1 MRAIWD
7 FIVHIFRHFTVIS
20 FFDILDILCLSLVLF
35 VAFQFVKER
44 RAGKLALGVALL
56 FAFMIL
62 CNLLNLHSMQF
73 ILSHFFDFGIIVI
86 VIIFQPEFRSALE
99 KLGDNSIK
107 GVKSIGEAKNSTQ
120 TIDMIDTISNAVFD
134 LAKTKTG
141 AIIVFERNTKLG
153 DFILSGT
160 ILNAQVSTFLLRNIF
175 FNKAPLHDGAVIVRD
190 NRIYSA
196 GCLLPLSTNPDIIK
210 DLGTRHRAAIGV
222 SENSDCVAVVVS
234 EETGIVSIANEG
246 HIYRNFT
253 RATMKKKLEEYL
265 LQDKSSQKKHGAKI
279 KMTQKRR

>member
-1 MRAIWD
+1 MKVVLD
-7 FIVHIFRHFTVIS
+7 FLAHMLRHFTIIS
-20 FFDILDILCLSLVLF
+20 FFDILDIICLAGVLF

-44 RAGKLALGVALL
+44 RAGKLALGVGLL
-56 FAFMIL
+56 FAFMLI
-62 CNLLNLHSMQF
+62 CQLLNLRSMQYL
-73 ILSHFFDFGIIVI
+73 LSHFFDFGIVVL

-107 GVKSIGEAKNSTQ
+107 GVKSIGETKNSTQ
-120 TIDMIDTISNAVFD
+120 TIDMIDTVSNAVFD

-153 DFILSGT
+153 DFTLSGT

-175 FNKAPLHDGAVIVRD
+175 FNKAPLHDGAVIIRD
-190 NRIYSA
+190 NRIYCA
-196 GCLLPLSTNPDIIK
+196 GCLLPLSTNPNIIK

-222 SENSDCVAVVVS
+222 SENSDCVVVVVS

-265 LQDKSSQKKHGAKI
+265 LQDKPSQKGKHGARI
-279 KMTQKRR
+279 KMKNK